1 MTELIIRL
9 AGLLLLRRGPQDL
22 PAGLPALLLTILAY
36 VAVTIFNLNRGEGH
50 PAPEAVIILAVGLP
64 LTLSWI
70 VLKIRRHTARWGQTL
85 TALFGSNALLSI
97 LTLPFSLAAGSDP
110 NTGLA
115 LVLLTSFFWSF
126 AVDAHIWRHAL
137 DVSFAA
143 ALMITMLLFV
153 VSLFVITSLTG
164 PL

>member
-1 MTELIIRL
+1 MTDLIIRL

-22 PAGLPALLLTILAY
+22 PAGWPALLFTILAY
-36 VAVTIFNLNRGEGH
+36 LGVTAFNLGRGEGH
-50 PAPEAVIILAVGLP
+50 PAPVAVMMLAVGLP
-64 LTLSWI
+64 LMLSWI
-70 VLKIRRHTARWGQTL
+70 VLKIRQRTERWTQTL

-97 LTLPFSLAAGSDP
+97 VTLPFSLAAGSDP

-137 DVSFAA
+137 EISFAA
-143 ALMITMLLFV
+143 ALVVTMMLFV
-153 VSLFVITSLTG
+153 ISLFVITSLTG